1 MDRWALQYGDRCTFV
16 IACCDGHQLAVTFAK
31 ELKLRHCLNVW
42 VDQNSMP
49 RWGQLGCQGF
59 IVGDASHHVVC
70 KSTSAFMEVN
80 ELAFTHCETLVEAL
94 LASEG
99 APTLASL
106 ATLHPGAVVRLQGL
120 VAKPELNG
128 VDAIITSAAS
138 DATGGRCAVRTR
150 HGEALRIK
158 PENLALAT
166 AMAQGGGCGGCG
178 GGGGCGEVEEAGCK
192 DGGCAKEG
200 CAKRQQSPKPSALDA
215 AKERLALA
223 SKALLEG
230 GREAMP
236 ARMLKALQKEEDAAR
251 AALAKA
257 AAEVT
262 TTGPAPP
269 VKKEAFKGTMSLGV
283 CANALC
289 MCAECECGA
298 GCTCNVSE
306 AETCEPCTTFRAAK
320 AAKTQETPNL
330 S

>member
-128 VDAIITSAAS
+128 IDAIITSAAS

-166 AMAQGGGCGGCG
+166 AMAQAGGCGGCG

-200 CAKRQQSPKPSALDA
+200 CATRQQQSPTPSALDA
-215 AKERLALA
+215 AKEQGWRDT
-223 SKALLEG
+223 SK
-230 GREAMP
+230 
-236 ARMLKALQKEEDAAR
+236 
-251 AALAKA
+251 
-257 AAEVT
+257 
-262 TTGPAPP
+262 
-269 VKKEAFKGTMSLGV
+269 
-283 CANALC
+283 
-289 MCAECECGA
+289 
-298 GCTCNVSE
+298 
-306 AETCEPCTTFRAAK
+306 
-320 AAKTQETPNL
+320 
-330 S
+330 